1 MCEVNGKKV
10 TSDRPIAEC
19 ANQDQR
25 LLNTDGSV
33 RSVVPPTP
41 TADEREKA
49 EQKERDDSIKRM
61 EKNDAIRRDRNLVA
75 RFPNEAKHNEARA
88 KALDDVRKSVQVS
101 ESRVALLMT
110 ERKPLLDE
118 AEFYVGKPLP
128 NKLKISLDANDALL
142 AAQKSL
148 IQNQQSEEIRINAVY
163 DIELARLRKLWAG
176 APAGS
181 LGPAS
186 APAPTAGPA
195 KLAGR

>member
-10 TSDRPIAEC
+10 TSDRPIPEC
-19 ANQDQR
+19 SNTDQR

-33 RSVVPPTP
+33 HSVVPPTP

-186 APAPTAGPA
+186 APTAGPA
-195 KLAGR
+195 KLADR